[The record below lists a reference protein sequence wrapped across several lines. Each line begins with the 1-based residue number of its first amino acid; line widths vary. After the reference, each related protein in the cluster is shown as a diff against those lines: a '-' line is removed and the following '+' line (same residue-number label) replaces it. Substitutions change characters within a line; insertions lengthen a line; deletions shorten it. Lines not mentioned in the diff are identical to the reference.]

1 MATPTSPG
9 GITPP
14 TPRRMDS
21 YSPAESAAFADKER
35 DFFAGHPSTPDT
47 VIEVLSPF
55 GKFKIDSYP
64 NPSVPA
70 DIHYVVFFSN
80 NATKETFEVHGTL
93 ARAYLDLVRN
103 RSGVTDFPI
112 ADTRH
117 PVAEPR
123 GDISYFSAYSLR
135 WVQATNAVIKK
146 FYKPYDPAR
155 ASNPAKVHE
164 FDPVDG
170 NTLVGYSEEYPI
182 ASDALTFKN
191 WKDVADLG
199 KYNPSIGVRTVG
211 MPSQILLHETA
222 GFGDLSIA
230 GIRKSAEGDFLI
242 PHFCVNNLD
251 AKGKGSILQFVD
263 VATKVFHGEHTNNR
277 AVGIEFVNAPFESFT
292 RDRPPRPIF
301 NLVTSDRG
309 VYLQTKLP
317 ARRDLFI
324 PLEFATE
331 AGDSH
336 HELRI
341 KKDKVLNLAALKAGV
356 GPDKKKVVEETGDE
370 VVLKFVKSGKFEHL
384 AALVSALVGNKL
396 VKGIDDLAKEEFWRP
411 VMRVDGKPFY
421 IFENGWLPNR
431 KAPSPF
437 DIGSH
442 FFVNP
447 GTPGLLTHVLI
458 GGHGDGATQC
468 LYLYL
473 KFVRRVPVA
482 SILQVLVDL
491 LTSART
497 PAETA
502 GFTLRS
508 TVVLVDGVGYR
519 TPQHPMS
526 KKFTSIV
533 ELDEALIEKAAAPA
547 KPAAPSK

>member
-1 MATPTSPG
+1 
-9 GITPP
+9 
-14 TPRRMDS
+14 MDS

-35 DFFAGHPSTPDT
+35 DFFAGHPGNPDT
-47 VIEVLSPF
+47 VIEVLSTF

-64 NPSVPA
+64 NPSNPA
-70 DIHYVVFFSN
+70 DVQYVVFFSN
-80 NATKETFEVHGTL
+80 NATKETFEVHGTI
-93 ARAYLDLVRN
+93 ARAYLNLVRN

-112 ADTRH
+112 ADTRN
-117 PVAEPR
+117 PVVEPR

-146 FYKPYDPAR
+146 FYKPYDPAQ
-155 ASNPAKVHE
+155 ASNPAKLHE
-164 FDPVDG
+164 FDPVNG

-199 KYNPSIGVRTVG
+199 KYNSSIQVRTVG

-222 GFGDLSIA
+222 SFSDESIA
-230 GIRKSAEGDFLI
+230 GARRTAHGEYLI

-251 AKGKGSILQFVD
+251 DKGKGNVLQYVD
-263 VATKVFHGEHTNNR
+263 VATKVFHGEHTNDR
-277 AVGIEFVNAPFESFT
+277 AVGIEFVNSPFESYSKT
-292 RDRPPRPIF
+292 QPPKPVF
-301 NLVTSDRG
+301 DLVKSGRG
-309 VYLQTKLP
+309 IYLQTKLH
-317 ARRDLFI
+317 ARKDLFI

-370 VVLKFVKSGKFEHL
+370 VVLKFVKSDKFEHL
-384 AALVSALVGNKL
+384 ATLVSGLLDNKL
-396 VKGIDDLAKEEFWRP
+396 IKGIDDPAKEEFWRP
-411 VMRVDGKPFY
+411 VVQVNGKSFY

-431 KAPSPF
+431 TAPSAF

-442 FFVNP
+442 FFVDP
-447 GTPGLLTHVLI
+447 STPGLLTHVLI

-482 SILQVLVDL
+482 SILQLMVDL

-502 GFTLRS
+502 GFTLQS
-508 TVVLVDGVGYR
+508 KVVLVDKGGYQ
-519 TPQHPMS
+519 TPRHPIS
-526 KKFTSIV
+526 KKFTSII
-533 ELDEALIEKAAAPA
+533 ELDEALVEKAAAPA
-547 KPAAPSK
+547 KPATATK